1 VLRAPTI
8 VPAPALMYPASEYQ
22 HASSDSAEKVTPKIA
37 ALWDNVLTMKVDIDY
52 KFIVSDPMY
61 MSKRLARTVATC
73 VALALLG
80 ACSKPDDQTPDVDP
94 AVPAPVEPLQP
105 SPIVDLRVWDSGKRV
120 CVLHADGRVAC
131 AATDAT
137 EFEPP
142 LESLGL
148 AVELT
153 SASLP
158 IPQVCVRGE
167 QGPVRC
173 LDGKGEVHQVEGVSD
188 ARSLE
193 SNCAVNSKG
202 GLLCWDESFVAKPA
216 ALPHLPYGELEHV
229 VLVYEG
235 LPMAGGCALRTDG
248 ALWCWLDAME
258 SLGVDLGE
266 PVQSGGH
273 SEADTYAPVQI
284 TDVGDGSQVLELST
298 SNGVCW
304 RLPSGWT
311 CARQDVST
319 PFPPPGRID
328 NVVEPDQQ
336 CDTHP
341 CNCSFPCAEESCQF
355 LRALSCVVPQPGEQ
369 FIVDSH
375 HLSGVVRF
383 SGKCVVDVNNR
394 VWCQTEKQPVHEL
407 RAIPARM

>member
-1 VLRAPTI
+1 MIFA
-8 VPAPALMYPASEYQ
+8 M
-22 HASSDSAEKVTPKIA
+22 
-37 ALWDNVLTMKVDIDY
+37 
-52 KFIVSDPMY
+52 
-61 MSKRLARTVATC
+61 LARAISTC
-73 VALALLG
+73 VVLALLG
-80 ACSKPDDQTPDVDP
+80 ACGKPDNQTTDADPDADP
-94 AVPAPVEPLQP
+94 AVPASLEPLEP

-120 CVLHADGRVAC
+120 CVLHANGRVAC
-131 AATDAT
+131 AATNAT

-153 SASLP
+153 SSRHP
-158 IPQVCVRGE
+158 VPQFCVRAE

-173 LDGKGEVHQVEGVSD
+173 LDSKREVHEVEGISA

-193 SNCAVNSKG
+193 SSCAVTSTG

-216 ALPHLPYGELEHV
+216 LLPYLPFGELQHV

-235 LPMAGGCALRTDG
+235 LPMAGGCALKTDG

-258 SLGVDLGE
+258 TLGVDLGK
-266 PVQSGGH
+266 PMRSGGH

-284 TDVGDGSQVLELST
+284 TDIGDGSQVVELSAPGW
-298 SNGVCW
+298 GVCW
-304 RLPSGWT
+304 RLPSGWM
-311 CARQDVST
+311 CARSDTST

-328 NVVEPDQQ
+328 NVVVPDQQ

-341 CNCSFPCAEESCQF
+341 CNCSFPCWEKSCQSRD
-355 LRALSCVVPQPGEQ
+355 LTRKVACDVPQPDDQ

-375 HLSGVVRF
+375 HLSGIVQF
-383 SGKCVVDVNNR
+383 SVGELGQCVVDVNDR
-394 VWCQTEKQPVHEL
+394 VWCQTAEQPVHEL
-407 RAIPARM
+407 VVRR